1 MERGRYRRTTM
12 KNADSML
19 PASCALPP
27 TIIFMGVCGCG
38 KSLIGQMFADAVGGV
53 FEDADHFHPKENV
66 AKMSAGTP
74 LTDEDRWPWFAALRA
89 RILEMRGRTPCYV
102 IACSALKHAYR
113 EALRETDGADELL
126 FVHLAGSRELITDRM
141 AGRKGHYMPP
151 SLIDSQFAIL
161 EEPKKAIRISID
173 QTPAEILREA
183 LSSFGV

>member
-1 MERGRYRRTTM
+1 M
-12 KNADSML
+12 
-19 PASCALPP
+19 PP

-66 AKMSAGTP
+66 AKMSVGIP

-89 RILEMRGRTPCYV
+89 RILEMRSQTPCYV
-102 IACSALKHAYR
+102 LACSALKQIYR
-113 EALRETDGADELL
+113 EALRCGDSESDLV
-126 FVHLAGSRELITDRM
+126 FVYLHGSRALIAQRM

-161 EEPKKAIRISID
+161 EEPTDAIRISID
-173 QTPAEILREA
+173 QSPEQMLQAVLRA
-183 LSSFGV
+183 FGRE